1 MESGRYCRSES
12 LCSTASFTDT
22 IGASKDPV
30 ALDYWASKNIFMPAA
45 EYRNHSEYSSL
56 DADYE
61 PTSPTGPGGRRF
73 MVESVHNYLERSTDA
88 LESAGLQVTMN
99 LDEMNVNVTSFSG
112 TTVPTIV
119 PGNPHVSL
127 AIILPVSV
135 ALVVIA
141 VVIAKRK
148 ASSK

>member
-1 MESGRYCRSES
+1 
-12 LCSTASFTDT
+12 
-22 IGASKDPV
+22 
-30 ALDYWASKNIFMPAA
+30 
-45 EYRNHSEYSSL
+45 
-56 DADYE
+56 
-61 PTSPTGPGGRRF
+61 